1 MQFEGNYSA
10 RKVSR
15 QRDLK
20 ARILREENHIG
31 RGLRPLRLTRSFY
44 DPATGER
51 LALQATTAL
60 GVFDLN
66 LRFVFEELDNSGIVL
81 AAQTFRFRRGEQTT
95 DDGQRR

>member
-1 MQFEGNYSA
+1 MQFEGNCSA
-10 RKVSR
+10 RKVFTR
-15 QRDLK
+15 RNVE

-31 RGLRPLRLTRSFY
+31 QGLRPLRLTRSLY

-51 LALQATTAL
+51 LALQAVTAL

-66 LRFVFEELDNSGIVL
+66 PGFVFEELDNSGIVL
-81 AAQTFRFRRGEQTT
+81 VPQTFRFRRGEQTT